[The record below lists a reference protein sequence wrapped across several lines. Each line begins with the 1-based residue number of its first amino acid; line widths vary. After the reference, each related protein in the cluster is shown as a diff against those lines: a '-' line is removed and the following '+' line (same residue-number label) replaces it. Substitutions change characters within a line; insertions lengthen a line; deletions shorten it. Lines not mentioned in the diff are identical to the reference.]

1 MSDLRQGM
9 NPDDDP
15 MRREQ
20 LRSGPTPCGGALP
33 AEVEAALD
41 EMGCDCGKKGCS
53 DFVNSETVRAH
64 LHHLTAE
71 RDALRGERDRLAD
84 ALDHPWSQGAQ
95 FPGYTVCDQCGCF
108 HHITRPHDCKPETHP
123 PEIVAGGLPGVIRRH
138 YRPMPGT
145 DQPSGP
151 VVIVQFGGIWA
162 WASTEEEAYQR
173 FEKKLLNQDERT
185 KRQARIEAL
194 EWARGQC
201 RELRQRDGDYEQV
214 LTADEIDAEIA
225 RLRGQ
230 GGEGAHE

>member
-1 MSDLRQGM
+1 MS
-9 NPDDDP
+9 
-15 MRREQ
+15 
-20 LRSGPTPCGGALP
+20 
-33 AEVEAALD
+33 
-41 EMGCDCGKKGCS
+41 
-53 DFVNSETVRAH
+53 
-64 LHHLTAE
+64 
-71 RDALRGERDRLAD
+71 D

-194 EWARGQC
+194 EWARKQAVLHDC
-201 RELRQRDGDYEQV
+201 DGTFGAV
-214 LTADEIDAEIA
+214 SVHTLDAEIA
-225 RLRGQ
+225 RLRGLS
-230 GGEGAHE
+230 GEGAHE